1 MKVRKII
8 ALLLAV
14 VMITAFVAACADDPV
29 DPVEPA
35 PADPVETPE
44 PDDEDPPEIDDQP
57 ADPDARP
64 EDNGGTFTN
73 ITETRDVEPLGVD
86 PTRQNTM
93 IVGYNVAFEGNGIEG
108 FTIAAYD
115 QTIWDLLHGD
125 VRTVPIRDPG
135 GLIYIN
141 RRVIPNFWV
150 HDDDAGNRTYTFEVA
165 QDMTWS
171 DGTVISAFDFAAS
184 VLWQAA
190 PQWNAVAGATFESS
204 NYMELLGWQEYNSST
219 AIMSEEP
226 DDWDEE
232 EYGPYTPEVL
242 EWILSDHPYFEGV
255 RMLNDWVFSLTIS
268 AEHLPFFYETSL
280 VGVRPVPAHIYVPD
294 MTITTNDNGS
304 RFDGDIQDRAHDI
317 ASNFRFNPTVV
328 AGPYTFVSF
337 ANEIVT
343 VARNPAFFGDSH
355 GRQPTIDFIQQIIVS
370 HETDVDQFFAGEVDV
385 LPDQLEAASIERV
398 IANPDFNVHE
408 YLRFGYGVVNFVHY
422 FGHSQ
427 DVNMRWAVAHLMDRQ
442 AVLDA
447 VLGGRGSLI
456 DTEASP
462 GQWMW
467 QARGAE
473 ALATMRPIAVSI
485 ESANSFLDQTDYR
498 FESDGETPW
507 DPEQANAQGT
517 YLRHNSE
524 GEPLVWRN
532 AAANPAIGEAI
543 FIETVSNA
551 AYAGMRFEN
560 EFADWV
566 TIVMPLL
573 NNPWDMPEDERIW
586 DSISMGWGFV
596 AVFDPFQNWH
606 SQWNGTSQNP
616 AFSDAELDEIMV
628 RMRNTDPEDLEGF
641 VDAWFD
647 YVVRFNAT
655 LPSLPLYNNM
665 WMDFYHPRITGMSAI
680 SDLSS
685 WAASVTSLGIAD

>member
-1 MKVRKII
+1 MKAKKLI

-14 VMITAFVAACADDPV
+14 AMIMVFVAACADNNELVEADPV
-29 DPVEPA
+29 DPVETPA
-35 PADPVETPE
+35 PD
-44 PDDEDPPEIDDQP
+44 DDEPEVVIDEP
-57 ADPDARP
+57 SDPDAMP
-64 EDNGGTFTN
+64 EDLGGTFTN
-73 ITETRDVEPLGVD
+73 VTETRDVPDLGVE
-86 PTRQNTM
+86 PTRQNTL
-93 IVGYNVAFEGNGIEG
+93 IVGYNVAFEGNGVEG

-141 RRVIPNFWV
+141 RRVIPNYWIT
-150 HDDDAGNRTYTFEVA
+150 DDDAGNRTYTFQVA

-171 DGTVISAFDFAAS
+171 DGTVISAFDFAAA
-184 VLWQAA
+184 VLWMAS
-190 PQWNAVAGATFESS
+190 PQWNAVAGATHQASM
-204 NYMELLGWQEYNSST
+204 YMQLLGWGDYNLSE

-226 DDWDEE
+226 DDWDDEDGE
-232 EYGPYTPEVL
+232 NPYVPEVV
-242 EWILSDHPYFEGV
+242 EWVLSDHPYFAGV
-255 RMLNDWVFSLTIS
+255 RMIDDWTFSLTID
-268 AEHLPFFYETSL
+268 AENLPFFFEL
-280 VGVRPVPAHIYVPD
+280 DAVAVRPIPAHIYVPNI
-294 MTITTNDNGS
+294 TITTDDNGS
-304 RFDGDIQDRAHDI
+304 RFDDDIQDRAHDI
-317 ASNFRFNPTVV
+317 ANNFRFNPTVV

-337 ANEIVT
+337 VNEIVT
-343 VARNPAFFGDSH
+343 LARNPAFFGDSQ
-355 GRQPTIDFIQQIIVS
+355 GRHPTIDFVQQLVVS
-370 HETDVDQFFAGEVDV
+370 EETDIDQLFAGEVDL
-385 LPDQLEAASIERV
+385 LPDELEADKIERV
-398 IANPDFNVHE
+398 LANPDFNVHE

-442 AVLDA
+442 AVLDQ

-473 ALATMRPIAVSI
+473 ALDTMRPIALNI
-485 ESANSFLDQTDYR
+485 QAANEFLDQTDFI
-498 FESDGETPW
+498 FESDGETPF

-517 YLRHNSE
+517 YLRHNAD

-532 AAANPAIGEAI
+532 AAANEAVGDAI

-586 DSISMGWGFV
+586 DSISMGFGFT
-596 AVFDPFQNWH
+596 AVFDPFEWWH
-606 SQWNGTSQNP
+606 SQWNGTSQNA
-616 AFSDAELDEIMV
+616 AFNDAQLDNAME
-628 RMRNTDPEDLEGF
+628 RMRNTDSEDLEGF
-641 VDAWFD
+641 VNAWFD
-647 YVVRFNAT
+647 YIVRFNEV

-665 WMDFYHPRITGMSAI
+665 WMDLYNPRITGMNNI
-680 SDLSS
+680 TDLSS
-685 WAASVTSLGIAD
+685 WAASITTLGLAD